1 MTKRREQKFPQK
13 KKDSNTNK
21 PIINR
26 LLLEDDTALDN
37 HSSKYRSIIKEFCA
51 FLCECKDVLD
61 EATTMKLLESYGRV
75 EESMFF
81 ANLKEQYEIL
91 IHHFIQLHDWVA
103 SSSSGSTRDCILLGA
118 CEAHETL
125 PQSAE
130 FPADVFTSCL
140 TTPIKMALRWF
151 CRRSLLHESLY
162 ESLIDKI
169 PGHQND
175 RKTLLGGIKLDFHY
189 SD

>member
-1 MTKRREQKFPQK
+1 
-13 KKDSNTNK
+13 
-21 PIINR
+21 
-26 LLLEDDTALDN
+26 
-37 HSSKYRSIIKEFCA
+37 
-51 FLCECKDVLD
+51 
-61 EATTMKLLESYGRV
+61 MKLLESYGRV
-75 EESMFF
+75 EELGFF
-81 ANLKEQYEIL
+81 ASLKEQYEIL

-151 CRRSLLHESLY
+151 CRRSLLHESLD

-169 PGHQND
+169 PGRQND
-175 RKTLLGGIKLDFHY
+175 RKTLLGELNWIFTAVTNTVAWNVLPHGMHETWLLRYAFLSFRHWLKILLQSSSVEVRLSLRLPLQLSLLFG
-189 SD
+189 